1 MTKNNEIKICFISG
15 SRSDYGIASFLLK
28 KMKKTKNINLSFIA
42 TCMHLSAHYGN
53 TFKEI
58 ENDGLKITKK
68 IYLPLNT
75 NKKNVIN
82 LIIIKFVNLHI
93 LIEQLQKELQ
103 LIQPN

>member
-1 MTKNNEIKICFISG
+1 MALMTKNNEIKICFISG

-28 KMKKTKNINLSFIA
+28 KMKKTKNINLSLIA

-75 NKKNVIN
+75 NKKKTCQNPRVW
-82 LIIIKFVNLHI
+82 L
-93 LIEQLQKELQ
+93 
-103 LIQPN
+103 

>member
-1 MTKNNEIKICFISG
+1 MALMTKNNKIKICFISG

-28 KMKKTKNINLSFIA
+28 KMKKAKNINLSFIA

-75 NKKNVIN
+75 NKKKKLVKIRECGFN
-82 LIIIKFVNLHI
+82 
-93 LIEQLQKELQ
+93 
-103 LIQPN
+103 